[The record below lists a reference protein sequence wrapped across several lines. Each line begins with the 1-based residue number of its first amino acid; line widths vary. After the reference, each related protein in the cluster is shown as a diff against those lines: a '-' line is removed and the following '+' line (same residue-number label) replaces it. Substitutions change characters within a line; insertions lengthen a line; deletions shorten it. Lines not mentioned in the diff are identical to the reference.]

1 MKHSEPVARR
11 YFHDQLSDYAKEF
24 SVDRIFSICLSS
36 CSDI

>member
-11 YFHDQLSDYAKEF
+11 YFHDQLQDDAEEF
-24 SVDRIFSICLSS
+24 SVDRIFPFCFSS